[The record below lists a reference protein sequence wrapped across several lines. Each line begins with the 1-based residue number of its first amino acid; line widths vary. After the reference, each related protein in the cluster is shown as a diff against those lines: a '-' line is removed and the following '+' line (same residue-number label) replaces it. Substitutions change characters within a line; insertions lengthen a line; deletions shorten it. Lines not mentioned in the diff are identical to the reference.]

1 MHLAKGVIRALA
13 AAAATGFA
21 ATAVLTAGAAASA
34 RAEYQTQ
41 QTPAPSATAR
51 SIGTIKSIAGNTITL
66 KADAGADVSVT
77 VDDSTKIVRV
87 APGQTNLSGATM
99 IHLQDLQVGDRIAVR
114 GQTST
119 DGKSLNAASVIAM
132 KRTDLDAKQA
142 QEQQAW
148 QRGVGG
154 LVKSVDA
161 ASGTITMNVA
171 TLGGTK
177 AIVIHTTKDTVLRRY
192 APDSV
197 KFDEAKPG
205 TIDQVHPGDQLMA
218 RGTRSADGNE
228 FDAQEIVSGSFRN
241 IAGTV
246 TAVDVSGNTIQ
257 VMDLAAKKPVVVKF
271 TSQSE
276 IRQLAPEMAQRIA
289 MRLRMTQGGAMPGNA
304 GGSGRARAS
313 STGADMP
320 PGGAGRGSG
329 GFQRGGGGAG
339 DLTQML
345 SRLPP
350 ATLANLQKGEA
361 VMIVSTEGAVSG
373 EVTAITLLGG
383 VEPILEAPSGAQAMT
398 LSPWSLSAP
407 TGGGDNNN

>member
-13 AAAATGFA
+13 AAAAMGFA
-21 ATAVLTAGAAASA
+21 ATAVLAAGAAASA

-41 QTPAPSATAR
+41 QTPAPNATAR

-77 VDDSTKIVRV
+77 VDDSTRIVRV
-87 APGQTNLSGATM
+87 TPGQTNLSGATV
-99 IHLQDLQVGDRIAVR
+99 IHLEDLQVGDRIAVR
-114 GQTST
+114 GQASA

-132 KRTDLDAKQA
+132 KRTDLDARQA
-142 QEQQAW
+142 QERQEW

-154 LVKSVDA
+154 LVKSVDV
-161 ASGTITMNVA
+161 ASGTITTNVA
-171 TLGGTK
+171 LGGSK

-197 KFDEAKPG
+197 KFNEAKPG

-246 TAVDVSGNTIQ
+246 TAIDVSGNTIQ
-257 VMDLAAKKPVVVKF
+257 VMDLTAKKPVVVKF

-276 IRQLAPEMAQRIA
+276 IRQLMPEMAQRIA
-289 MRLRMTQGGAMPGNA
+289 MRLRMAQGGARPGNA
-304 GGSGRARAS
+304 GGSGRAMAS

-320 PGGAGRGSG
+320 PGGAGRGPR
-329 GFQRGGGGAG
+329 GFQPGGGGG

-383 VEPILEAPSGAQAMT
+383 VEPILEAPSGAQTMT

>member
-13 AAAATGFA
+13 AAAAMGFA
-21 ATAVLTAGAAASA
+21 ATAVLAAGAAASA

-41 QTPAPSATAR
+41 QTPAPNATAR

-77 VDDSTKIVRV
+77 VDDSTRIVRV
-87 APGQTNLSGATM
+87 TPGQTNLSGATV
-99 IHLQDLQVGDRIAVR
+99 IHLEDLQVGDRIAVR
-114 GQTST
+114 GQASA

-132 KRTDLDAKQA
+132 KRTDLDARQA
-142 QEQQAW
+142 QERQEW

-154 LVKSVDA
+154 LVKSVDV
-161 ASGTITMNVA
+161 ASGTITTNVA
-171 TLGGTK
+171 LGGSK

-197 KFDEAKPG
+197 KFNEAKPG

-257 VMDLAAKKPVVVKF
+257 VMDLTAKKPVVVKF

-289 MRLRMTQGGAMPGNA
+289 MRLRMAQGGARPGNA
-304 GGSGRARAS
+304 GGSGRAMAS

-320 PGGAGRGSG
+320 PGGAERGPR
-329 GFQRGGGGAG
+329 GFQPGGGGG

>member
-13 AAAATGFA
+13 AAAAMGFA
-21 ATAVLTAGAAASA
+21 ATAVLAAGAAASA

-41 QTPAPSATAR
+41 QTPAPNATAR

-77 VDDSTKIVRV
+77 VDDSTRIVRV
-87 APGQTNLSGATM
+87 TPGQTNLSGATV
-99 IHLQDLQVGDRIAVR
+99 IHLEDLQVGDRIAVR
-114 GQTST
+114 GQASA

-132 KRTDLDAKQA
+132 KRTDLDARQA
-142 QEQQAW
+142 QERQEW

-154 LVKSVDA
+154 LVKSVDV
-161 ASGTITMNVA
+161 ASGTITTNVA
-171 TLGGTK
+171 LGGSK

-197 KFDEAKPG
+197 KFNEAKPG

-246 TAVDVSGNTIQ
+246 TAIDVSGNTIQ
-257 VMDLAAKKPVVVKF
+257 VMDLTAKKPVVVKF

-289 MRLRMTQGGAMPGNA
+289 TRLRMAQGGARPGNA
-304 GGSGRARAS
+304 GGSGRAMAS

-320 PGGAGRGSG
+320 PGGAGRGPR
-329 GFQRGGGGAG
+329 GFQAGGGGGG

-383 VEPILEAPSGAQAMT
+383 VEPILEAPSGAQTMT